1 MIVPG
6 RRLFPPFPGDHI
18 AVKARLIIFANL
30 GSNGTFCKH
39 CDSNNGPRS
48 SRTICA
54 QEWIHESIA
63 IFAWFIG
70 WGQGQFLEDAQKKI
84 EQQHHKMLQEQVASR
99 SASCRSLFK
108 RASQHSGSTCQSVKS
123 VNVGCLWRPSLVMFS
138 ALSSEMQPGSH
149 HFRLFPRRILQIH
162 TWSSGAEFGE
172 LKFNVVSSWG
182 RLLTMTS
189 LARCSS

>member
-1 MIVPG
+1 MEP
-6 RRLFPPFPGDHI
+6 
-18 AVKARLIIFANL
+18 FANIVIQTMAPGLRGHLCSRMDSWINRYLCMVYWL
-30 GSNGTFCKH
+30 GSG
-39 CDSNNGPRS
+39 
-48 SRTICA
+48 
-54 QEWIHESIA
+54 A
-63 IFAWFIG
+63 IP
-70 WGQGQFLEDAQKKI
+70 WGCSKKI

>member
-48 SRTICA
+48 SRTFVLKNGFMN
-54 QEWIHESIA
+54 QSLSLHGL
-63 IFAWFIG
+63 FG
-70 WGQGQFLEDAQKKI
+70 WGQGQFLEDAQRNF
-84 EQQHHKMLQEQVASR
+84 EQHHHKMLQEQVASR

-108 RASQHSGSTCQSVKS
+108 RASQHNGSTCQSV
-123 VNVGCLWRPSLVMFS
+123 NLGCLCRPSLVMFS

-149 HFRLFPRRILQIH
+149 HFRLFPCRILQIH
-162 TWSSGAEFGE
+162 TWSSGAEFGVV
-172 LKFNVVSSWG
+172 KFNVVSSWG
-182 RLLTMTS
+182 RLLTMTG